1 MGRRGRSRETDNLG
15 FKQSTAM
22 FIKIGDIKGT
32 STAPG
37 FEGWTN
43 VLAWS
48 WGCSNSISSKD
59 NNRYNNYGDEED
71 TQTQEAAPTTNA
83 ENSAE
88 ADQYSIGK
96 ANIQDMSLTKYTD
109 IGSPQLAFSVLQA
122 KKPMK
127 VVLRVCRERVV
138 EIPIP
143 QRESET
149 EAKVEENTDK
159 DTDKQEQ
166 TKSKPSNVQ
175 DIKEYLIVQEYI
187 MNDAFI
193 TSLST
198 GGSGGETRLTE
209 NIVIQFHQLQ
219 MSYNPTL
226 DVLRQHLLDGDD
238 DEYSYYGNN
247 ENEDDNNNEEKKKY
261 QKMLLHD
268 LLALVDAELCKPVIV
283 SYNVNTNSGSES
295 AL

>member
-1 MGRRGRSRETDNLG
+1 MGRRGREADNLG

-32 STAPG
+32 STQPG

-48 WGCSNSISSKD
+48 WGCSRNVSNKRD
-59 NNRYNNYGDEED
+59 NDRYNYGDEEP
-71 TQTQEAAPTTNA
+71 QAEEAAQTANA

-96 ANIQDMSLTKYTD
+96 ANVQDISLTKYTD
-109 IGSPQLAFSVLQA
+109 IGSPQLAFNVLQG
-122 KKPMK
+122 KKPLK
-127 VVLRVCRERVV
+127 CVLRICRERVV
-138 EIPIP
+138 EVPIP
-143 QRESET
+143 QRESES
-149 EAKVEENTDK
+149 EAKVEDNTDK
-159 DTDKQEQ
+159 ETNEQVQ
-166 TKSKPSNVQ
+166 TKAKPSNVQ
-175 DIKEYLIVQEYI
+175 EVKEYVVVQEYV

-209 NIVIQFHQLQ
+209 NITIQFHQLQ
-219 MSYNPTL
+219 MSYNPTI
-226 DVLRQHLLDGDD
+226 DVLRQELIN
-238 DEYSYYGNN
+238 DEDECSYYGD
-247 ENEDDNNNEEKKKY
+247 ENADDNNEEKKKY
-261 QKMLLHD
+261 KNMLLHD
-268 LLALVDAELCKPVIV
+268 LLALVDADLCKPQII
-283 SYNVNTNSGSES
+283 SYNVNTNTGSES

>member
-1 MGRRGRSRETDNLG
+1 MGRRNRRETDNFG

-32 STAPG
+32 STQPG

-48 WGCSNSISSKD
+48 WGCSNSVSNKK
-59 NNRYNNYGDEED
+59 NNDRYNNYGDEEEP
-71 TQTQEAAPTTNA
+71 QTTTEDAPATNA

-88 ADQYSIGK
+88 ADQYTIGK
-96 ANIQDMSLTKYTD
+96 ASVQDISLTKYTD
-109 IGSPQLAFSVLQA
+109 IGSPQLAFNVLQA

-127 VVLRVCRERVV
+127 AVLRVCRERVV

-143 QRESET
+143 QRESESD
-149 EAKVEENTDK
+149 AKVEDNTDK
-159 DTDKQEQ
+159 ETNEQDQ

-175 DIKEYLIVQEYI
+175 EIKEYLVVQEFI
-187 MNDAFI
+187 FNDAFI

-209 NIVIQFHQLQ
+209 NITIQFHQLQ
-219 MSYNPTL
+219 MTYNPTI
-226 DVLRQHLLDGDD
+226 DVLRQQLADNE
-238 DEYSYYGNN
+238 DEYSYYGNE
-247 ENEDDNNNEEKKKY
+247 ENADDNNEEKDKY
-261 QKMLLHD
+261 KKMLLHD
-268 LLALVDAELCKPVIV
+268 LLALVDAESCKPQIV
-283 SYNVNTNSGSES
+283 SYNVNTQTGSES